1 VVSGGV
7 FRGRRRFSSPS
18 FFRESLG
25 LFSSCC
31 PTRGNQGV
39 GCIVA
44 VDRGARAPDLSFCVS
59 VCARARDRAQGLK
72 ERRTRGDGRRKPGV
86 PLKKTHAPPQACTV
100 SQSDVLNAEHLAA
113 LDHADLDAVHRDETA
128 PLPPPCAGVAAAA
141 AAVVATRRAQRAK
154 VVAVVVEER
163 GGGIFGLLGSCRR
176 REACEEVG
184 RSRDF
189 E

>member
-1 VVSGGV
+1 M
-7 FRGRRRFSSPS
+7 R
-18 FFRESLG
+18 
-25 LFSSCC
+25 
-31 PTRGNQGV
+31 
-39 GCIVA
+39 CIVA
-44 VDRGARAPDLSFCVS
+44 VDRGARAPALYFCVS
-59 VCARARDRAQGLK
+59 VCAHARGLK

-86 PLKKTHAPPQACTV
+86 PPKKTHAPLQACAV

-128 PLPPPCAGVAAAA
+128 PLPPPCAGVAASA

-176 REACEEVG
+176 REACGEVG
-184 RSRDF
+184 RSRGV